1 MTAIA
6 RATRLRALAPVAAL
20 CLAGCLASKQD
31 VFLLQNQLVSMQ
43 AAAARADTARSA
55 QITSVLN
62 EVVQANDSVRMLSAR
77 LAKLQST
84 VATDHYEMGRQILQI
99 QELTGQSQRRL
110 QELRASLEERSQMAV
125 APTPVPVA
133 GDTSRPSSAAPAPGG
148 PGPAQLF
155 QSSLDQLRRG
165 SSRVARG
172 GFEELLRSYPNSE
185 DAPEAM
191 IYIAETYAAER
202 NQVAADSV
210 YGLVVQRYPT
220 SPKAA
225 TALYKHALSLRS
237 AGRTATARAAFERI
251 VRDYPRSD
259 EATLA
264 REQLRTIG
272 R

>member
-1 MTAIA
+1 MRA
-6 RATRLRALAPVAAL
+6 RTLAPAAAL
-20 CLAGCLASKQD
+20 LIGGCLASKRD
-31 VFLLQNQLVSMQ
+31 VFEIRSQLNGMQAASQRADSARAAQLSLVLNQLVQS
-43 AAAARADTARSA
+43 
-55 QITSVLN
+55 
-62 EVVQANDSVRMLSAR
+62 NDSVRAVSAR

-99 QELTGQSQRRL
+99 QELSGQSQRRL
-110 QELRASLEERSQMAV
+110 QELRASLEERNQNAAAV
-125 APTPVPVA
+125 PAPVP
-133 GDTSRPSSAAPAPGG
+133 GDTSRPAPAG

-165 SSRVARG
+165 SSSVARS

-210 YGLVVQRYPT
+210 YGLVVQRYPS

-225 TALYKHALSLRS
+225 TALYKHALSLRA
-237 AGRTATARAAFERI
+237 AGRTTAARSAFDRI
-251 VRDYPRSD
+251 VKDYPRSD
-259 EATLA
+259 EAALA
-264 REQLRTIG
+264 REQLRTLG

>member
-1 MTAIA
+1 
-6 RATRLRALAPVAAL
+6 
-20 CLAGCLASKQD
+20 
-31 VFLLQNQLVSMQ
+31 MQ
-43 AAAARADTARSA
+43 VAAARADTARAA
-55 QITSVLN
+55 QIAAVLDQI
-62 EVVQANDSVRMLSAR
+62 VRSNDSVRAVSLR

-99 QELTGQSQRRL
+99 QELSGQSQRRL
-110 QELRASLEERSQMAV
+110 QELRASLEERSQMSA
-125 APTPVPVA
+125 APVVVPP
-133 GDTSRPSSAAPAPGG
+133 GDTSRPAPSG

-165 SSRVARG
+165 SATVARG

-210 YGLVVQRYPT
+210 YGLVVQRYPS

-225 TALYKHALSLRS
+225 TALYKHALSLRA
-237 AGRTATARAAFERI
+237 AGRTTAARAAFNR
-251 VRDYPRSD
+251 VVKDYPRSD

-264 REQLRTIG
+264 REQLRTLG

>member
-1 MTAIA
+1 MM
-6 RATRLRALAPVAAL
+6 RLRTLAPAAAL
-20 CLAGCLASKQD
+20 LLGGCLASKQD
-31 VFLLQNQLVSMQ
+31 VFLLQNQMRTMQ
-43 AAAARADTARSA
+43 VASARADSARSA
-55 QITSVLN
+55 QTNLVLN
-62 EVVQANDSVRMLSAR
+62 QIVQANDSVRVLSVR

-84 VATDHYEMGRQILQI
+84 VATDHYEMARQILQI
-99 QELTGQSQRRL
+99 QELSGQSQRRL
-110 QELRASLEERSQMAV
+110 QELRASLEERSQMA
-125 APTPVPVA
+125 AAPVPA
-133 GDTSRPSSAAPAPGG
+133 PAPGDTSRPAPAG

-165 SSRVARG
+165 SATVARG
-172 GFEELLRSYPNSE
+172 GFEELLRNYPNSD

-210 YGLVVQRYPT
+210 YGLVVQRYPK

-225 TALYKHALSLRS
+225 TALYKHGLSLRA
-237 AGRTATARAAFERI
+237 AGRTTAAKAAFDRV